1 MVAPCMRDR
10 VLLHLE
16 GIANT
21 DLLGIRMLGEE
32 LIIVTATATDT
43 MTMHVE
49 NDARNKHEV
58 NRTVISESLRLRHT
72 QTTFLHHI
80 LAVVG
85 TNLHRVTMGNR
96 ENKRFLTGILG
107 EQRT

>member
-1 MVAPCMRDR
+1 MRNA
-10 VLLHLE
+10 VFLHLE
-16 GIANT
+16 GIADT
-21 DLLGIRMLGEE
+21 PLLGIRMLGEK
-32 LIIVTATATDT
+32 LIIVTTSATDT

-49 NDARNKHEV
+49 HDARNKHEV
-58 NRTVISESLRLRHT
+58 NRTVIGRSLRLRHT
-72 QTTFLHHI
+72 LATFLHHI
-80 LAVVG
+80 LAIVG